1 MRRFL
6 CLTIIISFA
15 LLGVYDLC
23 HAERRQGTAEVLL
36 AVVNAI
42 LLL

>member
-1 MRRFL
+1 VRRLL
-6 CLTIIISFA
+6 CLTAIIAFA

-23 HAERRQGTAEVLL
+23 HAERRMGTAEVLL
-36 AVVNAI
+36 AIVNAI